1 MITEDDKKEIVTKY
15 KLGETLQS
23 IANYYDVSRQYIDQL
38 LNRAGAPRRGRRKV
52 TDGSKADV
60 LKLAQEGVEYDD
72 ISLRTGLSKSTVCVI
87 LKKSGYK
94 REKKEYVCS
103 KCGGT
108 DWRANGKTGKVCRPC
123 SAKRAR
129 DNYKKR
135 NGK

>member
-1 MITEDDKKEIVTKY
+1 MDKENVIAEY
-15 KLGETLQS
+15 KAGKTLQS
-23 IANYYDVSRQYIDQL
+23 IADKYGVSKQYIDQL
-38 LNRAGAPRRGRRKV
+38 LDKAKVERRGRRKV
-52 TDGSKADV
+52 TDESKSEV
-60 LKLAQEGVEYDD
+60 LKLAQEGVEYDE

-94 REKKEYVCS
+94 REKKDYVCS

-129 DNYKKR
+129 ENYKKR
-135 NGK
+135 KAK